1 MDICKKLI
9 DFEEELKID
18 MAHVSADREL
28 ILDSF
33 QDAYEKIHKY
43 VDKGKE
49 FYGNDAS
56 VKSLLK
62 LTCRNILI
70 DKLRKIQRDKI
81 DYTDKPYDFIDYHTP
96 EDDFMEMEQSTD
108 DPYITK
114 KLIDAFS
121 NMSHDTYMTYRL
133 RQKGIKFKDIAY
145 LTDTSLNTALGRMR
159 YAQIKIENEFN
170 SVTP

>member
-9 DFEEELKID
+9 ELESELKSD
-18 MAHVSADREL
+18 MLHISKDKDIVAD
-28 ILDSF
+28 SY
-33 QDAYEKIHKY
+33 QDAYIKIHKY
-43 VDKGKE
+43 VDKGRE
-49 FYGNDAS
+49 FYGNNAS

-70 DKLRKIQRDKI
+70 DKLRKIQRDKTDYI
-81 DYTDKPYDFIDYHTP
+81 DNTYTFIDYHTP
-96 EDDFMEMEQSTD
+96 EDSFEEMEQTAD
-108 DPYITK
+108 DPFITK
-114 KLIDAFS
+114 KLSDAFS

-170 SVTP
+170 